1 MEDLQPPFVSID
13 GIANV
18 RDIGGW
24 PVADRD
30 GHLSRSVRKGI
41 VYRGPDTSPITDTG
55 IRKLRAL
62 GITTVF
68 DLRSKIQIDRA
79 GGYQKIEGIQWIW
92 CPVFGEE
99 EYTQEKAGLRYQQY
113 AGDGTEV
120 SRQTICLSL
129 FLGALISMVPRV
141 LSKPSPKFSST
152 VLAHSVPFSF
162 T

>member
-1 MEDLQPPFVSID
+1 MEELPPPFVSID
-13 GIANV
+13 GLANT

-24 PVADRD
+24 PIVDSNGSPRCT
-30 GHLSRSVRKGI
+30 VRKGI
-41 VYRGPDTSPITDTG
+41 VYRGPDTSPITDAG
-55 IRKLRAL
+55 ITKLRAL
-62 GITTVF
+62 GVTTVF

-79 GGYQKIEGIQWIW
+79 GGYKKIEGIQRIW

-120 SRQTICLSL
+120 SVLWFCL
-129 FLGALISMVPRV
+129 FT
-141 LSKPSPKFSST
+141 SPWSSDT
-152 VLAHSVPFSF
+152 CG